1 MDRPNPRPTGKHPV
15 TTMSSS
21 PTNTLSELLAG
32 ADAAGHDHAA
42 TEKNSGLQHI
52 HNHATGAVVWFPT
65 WQKFRLTSDWAD
77 AVAEHEARLDAA
89 TAEGTPLHDVV
100 SALLADRLESLLER
114 AAQSPDAN
122 IFVQDNLTPHLTE
135 TWAIADAVAQTS
147 GTGLPAGTPPAVFS
161 DYPYHVYAQDGGAF
175 ATALWND
182 VIDARRHRAL
192 AEEAARKALK
202 PVSRKAL
209 KNAARKAA
217 RR

>member
-1 MDRPNPRPTGKHPV
+1 MNT
-15 TTMSSS
+15 S
-21 PTNTLSELLAG
+21 PTNSLSGLLAD

-52 HNHATGAVVWFPT
+52 HNHATGAIVWFPT
-65 WQKFRLTSDWAD
+65 WQKFRLTSDWAG
-77 AVAEHEARLDAA
+77 AVAEQEARLDAA
-89 TAEGTPLHDVV
+89 TAEGTSLQDAAA
-100 SALLADRLESLLER
+100 ALLADRLESLLER
-114 AAQSPDAN
+114 AAEAADAN
-122 IFVQDNLTPHLTE
+122 IFVQDNLTLHLTE
-135 TWAIADAVAQTS
+135 TWAIADAVARKS
-147 GTGLPAGTPPAVFS
+147 GVELPAGTQPAAFS
-161 DYPYHVYAQDGGAF
+161 GYSYQVYAQDGGAF

-192 AEEAARKALK
+192 TDEAARKALK

>member
-1 MDRPNPRPTGKHPV
+1 
-15 TTMSSS
+15 MSSS
-21 PTNTLSELLAG
+21 PTNTLSELLAA
-32 ADAAGHDHAA
+32 ADTAGHDHAA

-52 HNHATGAVVWFPT
+52 HNHATGAIVWFPT

-77 AVAEHEARLDAA
+77 AVAEQEARLDAA
-89 TAEGTPLHDVV
+89 TAEGTPFQDVASV
-100 SALLADRLESLLER
+100 ASALLAERLESLLER

-135 TWAIADAVAQTS
+135 TWAIADAVARTS
-147 GTGLPAGTPPAVFS
+147 GTGLPAGTLPAAFS

-192 AEEAARKALK
+192 AEEAARKALR

>member
-1 MDRPNPRPTGKHPV
+1 
-15 TTMSSS
+15 MSAS
-21 PTNTLSELLAG
+21 PSISLSELLAG

-65 WQKFRLTSDWAD
+65 WKKYRETTDWREEVD
-77 AVAEHEARLDAA
+77 AFAEDLKSSSAPVEEWAAKVLANDLDI
-89 TAEGTPLHDVV
+89 
-100 SALLADRLESLLER
+100 LLKR
-114 AAQSPDAN
+114 AAAASDAN
-122 IFVQDNLTPHLTE
+122 LSVQENLTKHLTR
-135 TWAIADAVAQTS
+135 TWAIADAVAEITGKDLPTG
-147 GTGLPAGTPPAVFS
+147 GTKPSIFA
-161 DYPYHVYAQDGGAF
+161 DYPYDVYAQDGGAF

-182 VIDARRHRAL
+182 VIDARRNHAL

>member
-1 MDRPNPRPTGKHPV
+1 
-15 TTMSSS
+15 MSTS

-52 HNHATGAVVWFPT
+52 HNHATGAIVWFPT
-65 WQKFRLTSDWAD
+65 WQTFRLTSDWAD
-77 AVAEHEARLDAA
+77 AVAEQEARLDAA
-89 TAEGTPLHDVV
+89 TAEGTQLQDAAA
-100 SALLADRLESLLER
+100 ALLADRLESLLER
-114 AAQSPDAN
+114 AAQSTDAN
-122 IFVQDNLTPHLTE
+122 IFVQDNLTLHLTE
-135 TWAIADAVAQTS
+135 TWAIADAAARKS
-147 GTGLPAGTPPAVFS
+147 GAGLPTGTPPAAFS
-161 DYPYHVYAQDGGAF
+161 GYPYQVYAQDGGAF

-192 AEEAARKALK
+192 ADEAARKALK

>member
-1 MDRPNPRPTGKHPV
+1 
-15 TTMSSS
+15 MSTS

-32 ADAAGHDHAA
+32 ADAGGHDHAA

-52 HNHATGAVVWFPT
+52 HNHATGAIVWFPT
-65 WQKFRLTSDWAD
+65 WQTFRLTSDWAD
-77 AVAEHEARLDAA
+77 AVAEQEARLDAA
-89 TAEGTPLHDVV
+89 TAEGTQLQDAAA
-100 SALLADRLESLLER
+100 ALLADRLESLLER
-114 AAQSPDAN
+114 AAQSTDAN
-122 IFVQDNLTPHLTE
+122 IFVQDNLTLHLTE
-135 TWAIADAVAQTS
+135 TWAIADAVARKS
-147 GTGLPAGTPPAVFS
+147 GAGLPTGTPPAAFS
-161 DYPYHVYAQDGGAF
+161 GYPYQVYAQDGGAF

-192 AEEAARKALK
+192 ADEAARKALK

>member
-1 MDRPNPRPTGKHPV
+1 MNP
-15 TTMSSS
+15 S
-21 PTNTLSELLAG
+21 PAKSLSELM
-32 ADAAGHDHAA
+32 ADADTAGHDHAA
-42 TEKNSGLQHI
+42 TEKNSGLRHI

-65 WQKFRLTSDWAD
+65 WQTFRQTSDWED
-77 AVAEHEARLDAA
+77 AVAEQETRLNAS
-89 TAEGTPLHDVV
+89 TAEGTPLQNAVAD
-100 SALLADRLESLLER
+100 LLTERLDSLLER

-122 IFVQDNLTPHLTE
+122 VFVQDNLTPHLTE
-135 TWAIADAVAQTS
+135 TWAIADAAARAS
-147 GTGLPAGTPPAVFS
+147 GADLPAGTPPAAFS
-161 DYPYHVYAQDGGAF
+161 GYPYHVYAEDGGAF

-182 VIDARRHRAL
+182 VIDARRHRAI